1 MNKYRKLL
9 NELNIHEKLNDDE
22 IIPKLDD
29 FLDSKITMIKPKV
42 YRLENKT
49 SVLTLNFISR
59 ECKDEIKPSNESYGK
74 GWIFNFH
81 GESLLEYTTA
91 PILNF

>member
-49 SVLTLNFISR
+49 SL
-59 ECKDEIKPSNESYGK
+59 
-74 GWIFNFH
+74 
-81 GESLLEYTTA
+81 
-91 PILNF
+91 